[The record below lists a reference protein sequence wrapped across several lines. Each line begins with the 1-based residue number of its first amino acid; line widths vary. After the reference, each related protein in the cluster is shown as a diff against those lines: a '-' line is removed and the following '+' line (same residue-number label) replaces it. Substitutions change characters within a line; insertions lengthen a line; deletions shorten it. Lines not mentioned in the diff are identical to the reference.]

1 MNLTIIYLPIDQSV
15 LLSKLFN
22 DSSFKFPEKLELL
35 TIEKDYNDP
44 RWGFS
49 CYGRKDYEYPIQID
63 YVRKGGPADRA
74 GLQHNDLMWTINGKY
89 LGDTTNRECWQE
101 VRRSGTTLIVGVE
114 RSAKMKI

>member
-1 MNLTIIYLPIDQSV
+1 MNCYRHIISQLVKKS
-15 LLSKLFN
+15 LLIFF
-22 DSSFKFPEKLELL
+22 DVSSFKFPEKLEFL
-35 TIEKDYNDP
+35 TIERDYSDP

-63 YVRKGGPADRA
+63 YVRAGGPADRA
-74 GLQHNDLMWTINGKY
+74 GLKHDDWIWTINGKY

-114 RSAKMKI
+114 R